1 MRHGLINF
9 DPFCELANGWDEDF
23 VAAGS
28 AFIPATNVRQDKDN
42 VLVEMD
48 LPGMKEGDVE
58 ISVENDV
65 LTVSGKREE
74 KKEVKKEDYYRKEVR
89 SGSFSRSVILPMT
102 VKGDKAEAEMEGGVL
117 KITLPKAEEMKPKK
131 IEVKMKK

>member
-1 MRHGLINF
+1 MRHGLISF
-9 DPFCELANGWDEDF
+9 DPFRELSGSWYDDF
-23 VAAGS
+23 IATGS
-28 AFIPATNVRQDKDN
+28 AFVPATNVRQDKNN

-48 LPGMKEGDVE
+48 LPGIKESDLE

-89 SGSFSRSVILPMT
+89 IGSFSRSVILPMT
-102 VKGDKAEAEMEGGVL
+102 VKSDKAEAEMEGVP
-117 KITLPKAEEMKPKK
+117 IS
-131 IEVKMKK
+131 